1 MIIWQYNESN
11 TVQTMKISQVP
22 VDLKDILILLT
33 LIQVTHGYTF
43 LNKRTSHLLYK
54 QWNAKTYGK
63 LKFKFKTHNSFGL
76 LLYSDNSETK
86 NSINENFIAIKLNY
100 KKLEITIQM
109 GGEDYFSKKSEEIG
123 ENLNDLKWHTIEILR
138 DNTKTTVTLDSTEPV
153 VIENSGH
160 VQQLELNSGVYFGGI
175 STSLGEKLRDKTI
188 LSLPR

>member
-153 VIENSGH
+153 VIENRGH

>member
-1 MIIWQYNESN
+1 
-11 TVQTMKISQVP
+11 MKISQVP

-33 LIQVTHGYTF
+33 LIQMTYGYTF

-109 GGEDYFSKKSEEIG
+109 GSEDYFSKKSEEIG
-123 ENLNDLKWHTIEILR
+123 ENLNNLEWHTIEILR
-138 DNTKTTVTLDSTEPV
+138 DNAKTTVTLDSTEPV
-153 VIENSGH
+153 VIENRGH

>member
-33 LIQVTHGYTF
+33 LIQMTYGYTF

-109 GGEDYFSKKSEEIG
+109 GSEDYFSKKSEEIG
-123 ENLNDLKWHTIEILR
+123 ENLNNLEWHTIEILR
-138 DNTKTTVTLDSTEPV
+138 DNTKTTVTLDSTEAV
-153 VIENSGH
+153 VIENRGH